1 MQNRQVAGWASDP
14 IERQGAGPTAYELP
28 AWSDTE
34 LRMLDAAAELI
45 ASRGID
51 GLGVTALAKAAGV
64 SRPTVYRS
72 WPGSDEIVRA
82 TLLRATV
89 SLFERLGELP
99 TTREELADGIVRFS
113 AQFRGDAL
121 FRGLLERQPELFT
134 RYSLERIGSSQRFM
148 LRWIATAVRAAQHD
162 GSVRQGPPDDLAV
175 MLLLI
180 AQSATLSHRAV
191 SSIIGDDELDR
202 QLRAAID
209 GYLRPEGGPQ

>member
-1 MQNRQVAGWASDP
+1 MQNRQVAGWASGP

-45 ASRGID
+45 ASLGID

-99 TTREELADGIVRFS
+99 TT
-113 AQFRGDAL
+113 
-121 FRGLLERQPELFT
+121 
-134 RYSLERIGSSQRFM
+134 
-148 LRWIATAVRAAQHD
+148 
-162 GSVRQGPPDDLAV
+162 
-175 MLLLI
+175 
-180 AQSATLSHRAV
+180 
-191 SSIIGDDELDR
+191 
-202 QLRAAID
+202 
-209 GYLRPEGGPQ
+209 

>member
-1 MQNRQVAGWASDP
+1 MQNRQVAQ
-14 IERQGAGPTAYELP
+14 RTADAAEHAEAHLTDYEPP
-28 AWSDTE
+28 AWSGTE
-34 LRMLDAAAELI
+34 LRMLDAAAGLI
-45 ASRGID
+45 ATRGID
-51 GLGVTALAKAAGV
+51 GLTVTALAKAAGV

-72 WPGSDEIVRA
+72 WPGGDEIVRA
-82 TLLRATV
+82 TLLRATI

-99 TTREELADGIVRFS
+99 TTRCGLADAVVRFS
-113 AQFRGDAL
+113 AQFREDPL
-121 FRGLLERQPELFT
+121 FRGLLEHQPELFT

-209 GYLRPEGGPQ
+209 GYLRPEGSSQ